1 MATDQRTST
10 GWQAICV
17 ASLIGQCE
25 SAVSSGRLTA
35 PAEEAM
41 RLLIAE
47 TLSAFNMHHNQQHEV
62 A

>member
-1 MATDQRTST
+1 MAKSTSQ
-10 GWQAICV
+10 GWQHICV

-41 RLLIAE
+41 RLLVAE
-47 TLSAFNMHHNQQHEV
+47 TLSAFGMQQHDERN
-62 A
+62 AT

>member
-1 MATDQRTST
+1 MAIQKFTST

-25 SAVSSGRLTA
+25 SAVSSGRLTEH
-35 PAEEAM
+35 AEESM

-47 TLSAFNMHHNQQHEV
+47 TLSAFSMQHNQRET
-62 A
+62 AA